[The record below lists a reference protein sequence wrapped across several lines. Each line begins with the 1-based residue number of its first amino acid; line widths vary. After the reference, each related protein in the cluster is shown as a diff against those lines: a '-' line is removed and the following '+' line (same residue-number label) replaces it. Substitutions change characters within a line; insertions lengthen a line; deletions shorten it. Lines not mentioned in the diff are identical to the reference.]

1 MGGVLLPLSKNVA
14 LDLGATLGM
23 LKYDGADK
31 SNIHFSGGY
40 LGVQCFFKP

>member
-1 MGGVLLPLSKNVA
+1 MESRVPAGSIH
-14 LDLGATLGM
+14 DLGASLGM

-31 SNIHFSGGY
+31 SLIRFSGGY